1 MRIIDV
7 LVVATLAAGAL
18 PAAAQGGIQT
28 QRLMAKSIPLD
39 ATPTSSAL
47 SAIWQDRL
55 SAERIKLAT
64 LSKVSPSSSQ
74 TSSDVS
80 VSAFA
85 ASFRDGD
92 KTIILSALFTT
103 PECANFSGAAAPSL
117 NNCPM
122 RVAVLQHGQVKV
134 VASASDFPFVAA
146 LKDVANDKGNEF
158 DNQTQRDKTLVMFD
172 PATHE
177 ITTALTMNG
186 VVDAEKAT
194 PIRIAY

>member
-1 MRIIDV
+1 MRIIDAF
-7 LVVATLAAGAL
+7 VVATLAAGVP
-18 PAAAQGGIQT
+18 PAAAQGGVQT
-28 QRLMAKSIPLD
+28 QRLMATSIPLD

-47 SAIWQDRL
+47 AAIWRDRL
-55 SAERIKLAT
+55 AAERTKLAMLAT
-64 LSKVSPSSSQ
+64 HSPGSSR
-74 TSSDVS
+74 TSSNVS
-80 VSAFA
+80 VNAFS
-85 ASFRDGD
+85 ASFKDGD
-92 KTIILSALFTT
+92 RTIILSALFTT

-122 RVAVLQHGQVKV
+122 RVAALQHGQVKV

-186 VVDAEKAT
+186 VLDAEKAT